1 MDRYLVTAESLLKNR
16 AFSVPDGA
24 SLEVEGVTAE
34 NFRAVKEKVLH
45 ILGDAL
51 CERDGKRV
59 PLSLMAEGEGKLVFP
74 ATDFLSKSRF
84 GFYDLIYIVHRLRDD
99 DGCEWDKVQTH
110 ESIRSNAVE
119 EAYELVEAINNR
131 DLDNMRE
138 ETGDVLLQGVF
149 HAVMAEGYGEYD
161 VSDVLT
167 ELCKKLIFR
176 HPHVF
181 GTVKATNAE
190 EALAAWEKAKM
201 AEKKQKSTSE
211 RMTHVA
217 GTLPQSMRAAK
228 VQKYAAGVGFD
239 FASAQD
245 SAEKV
250 TEELA
255 EFLSAEKSEAE
266 LEGGDL
272 LFAAINTLR
281 KRKVDP
287 EVALQRSVDKFV
299 RRFTEVERRVKEM
312 RLDMKSVGLEK
323 LDEIYEAVK
332 REE

>member
-51 CERDGKRV
+51 CEAGGKSL
-59 PLSLMAEGEGKLVFP
+59 PLSEMEEGEGRLVFP

-99 DGCEWDKVQTH
+99 DGCEWDKAQTH

-119 EAYELVEAINNR
+119 EAYELVEAINNH

-161 VSDVLT
+161 VSDVMT
-167 ELCKKLIFR
+167 EVCKKLIFR

-239 FASAQD
+239 FASAED

-250 TEELA
+250 TEELT
-255 EFLSAEKSEAE
+255 EFLAEKEDAE

-299 RRFTEVERRVKEM
+299 RRFTEVEKRVKEM
-312 RLDMKSVGLEK
+312 GLDMKSLGIEK
-323 LDEIYEAVK
+323 LDAIYEAVK

>member
-51 CERDGKRV
+51 CEAGGKSL
-59 PLSLMAEGEGKLVFP
+59 PLSEMQEGEGRLVFP

-99 DGCEWDKVQTH
+99 DGCEWDKAQTH

-119 EAYELVEAINNR
+119 EAYELVEAINNH

-161 VSDVLT
+161 VSDVMT
-167 ELCKKLIFR
+167 EVCKKLIFR

-239 FASAQD
+239 FASAED

-250 TEELA
+250 TEELT
-255 EFLSAEKSEAE
+255 EFLAEKEDAE

-299 RRFTEVERRVKEM
+299 RRFTEVEKRVKEM
-312 RLDMKSVGLEK
+312 GLDMKSLGIEK
-323 LDEIYEAVK
+323 LDAIYEAVK